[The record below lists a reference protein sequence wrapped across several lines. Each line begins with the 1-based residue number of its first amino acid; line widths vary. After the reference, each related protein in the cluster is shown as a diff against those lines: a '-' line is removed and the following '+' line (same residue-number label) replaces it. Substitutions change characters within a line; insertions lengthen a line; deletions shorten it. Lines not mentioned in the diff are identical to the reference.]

1 MADAAREGELEG
13 FADEKA
19 VGASDGKELG
29 MLLGPDD
36 NETDGLCDP
45 ILEGNVEGNCEG
57 IPEGNF
63 DESNVG
69 T

>member
-1 MADAAREGELEG
+1 MGT
-13 FADEKA
+13 
-19 VGASDGKELG
+19 SDGKELG

-36 NETDGLCDP
+36 DETDGLCDP
-45 ILEGNVEGNCEG
+45 ILEGNCEG

-69 T
+69 TLEG